1 MQVAAVLLVVLAA
14 LIGVCANPDGP
25 YNSTVRPAL
34 FLMGTLVAAIGRPGA
49 VAWMRQ
55 REWAR

>member
-14 LIGVCANPDGP
+14 LTGVCASPDRP

-34 FLMGTLVAAIGRPGA
+34 FLLGTLVAAIGRPGA
-49 VAWMRQ
+49 VVSMRQ